1 MVEGGGVGL
10 GAEDAF
16 VSVVRRVSWGGKG
29 RGGVLQGVT
38 ENAEGEDCYGE
49 EVAGSE
55 GVAVEEAGERFV
67 VVFWGV

>member
-1 MVEGGGVGL
+1 MRRTRSYLWCGGLVGGG
-10 GAEDAF
+10 
-16 VSVVRRVSWGGKG
+16 RG

-55 GVAVEEAGERFV
+55 RVAVEEAGERFV
-67 VVFWGV
+67 VVFWGG